1 MYVCYVSGVCQC
13 VFYAVGKS
21 LPVCFSVVGIAA
33 SMLYVVVVCCMW
45 LVGYGLLGSLS
56 ECLCSVL
63 FDLNC
68 LLGLL
73 LGCLYCLW
81 WVSAR
86 VYGVH

>member
-1 MYVCYVSGVCQC
+1 MRVDQVMLLYIVFEAVEISGDVACWLR
-13 VFYAVGKS
+13 F
-21 LPVCFSVVGIAA
+21 VGI
-33 SMLYVVVVCCMW
+33 
-45 LVGYGLLGSLS
+45 LVGVFVL
-56 ECLCSVL
+56 VL

>member
-1 MYVCYVSGVCQC
+1 
-13 VFYAVGKS
+13 
-21 LPVCFSVVGIAA
+21 
-33 SMLYVVVVCCMW
+33 MW
-45 LVGYGLLGSLS
+45 LVGYGLLGSSS
-56 ECLCSVL
+56 ECSCSVL

-86 VYGVH
+86 VYGVSKSPVSIVLFVFSMLCLLASWNDRGL

>member
-1 MYVCYVSGVCQC
+1 MRVDQVMLLYI
-13 VFYAVGKS
+13 VFEAVEYLG
-21 LPVCFSVVGIAA
+21 
-33 SMLYVVVVCCMW
+33 MW

-56 ECLCSVL
+56 ECLCSVQ

>member
-1 MYVCYVSGVCQC
+1 MRVDQVMLLYIVFEAVEISGDVAC
-13 VFYAVGKS
+13 
-21 LPVCFSVVGIAA
+21 
-33 SMLYVVVVCCMW
+33 W
-45 LVGYGLLGSLS
+45 LRCLVT
-56 ECLCSVL
+56 ECSCSVL

>member
-1 MYVCYVSGVCQC
+1 MRVDQVMLLYIVFEAVEISG
-13 VFYAVGKS
+13 
-21 LPVCFSVVGIAA
+21 
-33 SMLYVVVVCCMW
+33 MW

-63 FDLNC
+63 FDLSC

>member
-1 MYVCYVSGVCQC
+1 MRVDQVMLLYIVFEAVEISGDVACWLR
-13 VFYAVGKS
+13 F
-21 LPVCFSVVGIAA
+21 VGI
-33 SMLYVVVVCCMW
+33 
-45 LVGYGLLGSLS
+45 LS
-56 ECLCSVL
+56 ECSCSVL

>member
-1 MYVCYVSGVCQC
+1 MRVDQVMLLYIVFEAVEISGD
-13 VFYAVGKS
+13 
-21 LPVCFSVVGIAA
+21 I
-33 SMLYVVVVCCMW
+33 
-45 LVGYGLLGSLS
+45 VGYSLLGSLS

-73 LGCLYCLW
+73 LGCLNCLW

-86 VYGVH
+86 VYGVD

>member
-1 MYVCYVSGVCQC
+1 MRVDQVMLLYIVFEAVEISGDV
-13 VFYAVGKS
+13 AW
-21 LPVCFSVVGIAA
+21 
-33 SMLYVVVVCCMW
+33 W
-45 LVGYGLLGSLS
+45 LRLLGSLS

-68 LLGLL
+68 LLG
-73 LGCLYCLW
+73 CLYCLW

>member
-1 MYVCYVSGVCQC
+1 
-13 VFYAVGKS
+13 
-21 LPVCFSVVGIAA
+21 
-33 SMLYVVVVCCMW
+33 MLCCCILCLRLLKYLGMW
-45 LVGYGLLGSLS
+45 LGGYGLLGSLS

>member
-1 MYVCYVSGVCQC
+1 MRVDQVMLLYIVFDAVEISGDV
-13 VFYAVGKS
+13 
-21 LPVCFSVVGIAA
+21 
-33 SMLYVVVVCCMW
+33 

>member
-1 MYVCYVSGVCQC
+1 MRVDQVMLLYIVFEAVEISGDVAWWLR
-13 VFYAVGKS
+13 F
-21 LPVCFSVVGIAA
+21 VVI
-33 SMLYVVVVCCMW
+33 
-45 LVGYGLLGSLS
+45 LVG
-56 ECLCSVL
+56 VFVITV